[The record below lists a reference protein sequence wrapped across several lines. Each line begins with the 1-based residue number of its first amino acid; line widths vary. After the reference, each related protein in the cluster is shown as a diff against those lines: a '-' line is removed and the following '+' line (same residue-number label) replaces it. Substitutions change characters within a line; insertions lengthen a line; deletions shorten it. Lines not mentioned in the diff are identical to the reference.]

1 MINSKYFADMQ
12 AFPKQFDYTYDVTL
26 PDTYPQKPRILL
38 CGMWWSALYV
48 PLVQD
53 LLNYH
58 QIDIRLESCSGYTL
72 PPYATENTV
81 IICASHSGN
90 TEETISCF
98 HEAIK
103 NKAHV
108 VVFTSGW
115 QLMQLAQ
122 EQQIPYYHIP
132 TGLQPRLST
141 WYFISALLDLL
152 TQLTYPLHPIQ
163 KTLHAVSTSTL
174 TETDQH
180 EALMIAKEFHW
191 KTPLIYTTDVLK
203 SMSLISKIKLNE
215 NSKTPAFAHY
225 IPELNH
231 NEMCGWMGKTM
242 EPYFL
247 MFTSKFTHPR
257 NLRRINIMREL
268 LTQEGYTI
276 TIIDPKGDSLEG
288 EAVRIYQFMDYVTY
302 YLAEIQGID
311 PEPVQ
316 MVEDFKQMLG

>member
-1 MINSKYFADMQ
+1 M
-12 AFPKQFDYTYDVTL
+12 
-26 PDTYPQKPRILL
+26 
-38 CGMWWSALYV
+38 GWSALYI

-53 LLNYH
+53 FLNH
-58 QIDIRLESCSGYTL
+58 HKIDIHLESCSSYTL
-72 PPYATENTV
+72 PVYDPKKIV
-81 IICASHSGN
+81 IICVSHSGN

-98 HEAIK
+98 HDAMK
-103 NKAHV
+103 NWAHIA
-108 VVFTSGW
+108 VFTSGW
-115 QLMQLAQ
+115 ELMQLAQ
-122 EQQIPYYHIP
+122 EQHIPYYQIP

-141 WYFISALLDLL
+141 WYFIVALLDLL
-152 TQLTYPLHPIQ
+152 SQLNYSLTPIQ
-163 KTLHAVSTSTL
+163 TALDEASKSLM

-180 EALMIAKEFHW
+180 EALLIAKELHW
-191 KTPLIYTTDVLK
+191 KTPIIYTTDVLK

-242 EPYFL
+242 RPYFL
-247 MFTSKFTHPR
+247 IFTSKFTHHR

-268 LTQEGYTI
+268 FTKEGYTV

-288 EAVRIYQFMDYVTY
+288 EALWIYQFMDYVTY
-302 YLAEIQGID
+302 YLAELQNID

-316 MVEDFKQMLG
+316 MVEDFKKLLDR